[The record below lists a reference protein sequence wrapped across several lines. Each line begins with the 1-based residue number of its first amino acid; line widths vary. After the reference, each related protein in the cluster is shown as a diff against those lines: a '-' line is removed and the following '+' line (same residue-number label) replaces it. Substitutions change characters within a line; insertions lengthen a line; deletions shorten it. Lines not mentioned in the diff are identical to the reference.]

1 MNKIKYLIFMLV
13 SAFALTACGSDS
25 DDDPVTTDDLA
36 GAIEGEYEGTIKLTV
51 DKIGTIKVPEPY
63 EGVFKLE
70 RVDNG
75 TVKVVCPNLKAM
87 PEMNGNPA
95 TTCDGVKIDSKVT
108 KNGDKY
114 SVKAEKV
121 DVKFSMNGKG
131 HKCKGKTK
139 GAVNGEKIDIDVT
152 LTIYMGPKMGIQN
165 IPYNFKGK
173 KK

>member
-36 GAIEGEYEGTIKLTV
+36 GAIEGEYEGIIKLTV
-51 DKIGTIKVPEPY
+51 DDILGIKVPEPY
-63 EGVFKLE
+63 EGVFTLE

-75 TVKVVCPNLKAM
+75 TVKVVCPKLKAM
-87 PEMNGNPA
+87 PG
-95 TTCDGVKIDSKVT
+95 TTCDGVEIDSKVT
-108 KNGDKY
+108 KNGDEY
-114 SVKAEKV
+114 SVKVENV
-121 DVKFSMNGKG
+121 DVEYSMNGRAG
-131 HKCKGKTK
+131 KCKGKTEGTVK
-139 GAVNGEKIDIDVT
+139 GEELDINVT
-152 LTIYMGPKMGIQN
+152 LTIKMGPMGTHE